1 MGEGIVATMKL
12 ETDRLVIKSLSPADA
27 DNVLKVYTGSKDFFE
42 LQTAEVPSS
51 ELIRSDLA
59 QAKKQGR
66 EFAGIFSGA
75 SNELIGVISFVPKD
89 FQGQADYAWISLM
102 LIRRSDR
109 RQGLGR
115 EAYQAIEQFIF
126 SDPSVRRI
134 GHALLPQFDPS
145 LKFAEALGFERAGG
159 PFKNKRGFGL
169 YSFVKR
175 RPDRQRTPG
184 EQIWQAWPAKI
195 DGAN

>member
-1 MGEGIVATMKL
+1 MLL
-12 ETDRLVIKSLSPADA
+12 ETERLVIKSLSQADA

-42 LQTAEVPSS
+42 LQTAEEPSS
-51 ELIRSDLA
+51 ELIRSEMA
-59 QAKKQGR
+59 ATQKQGG
-66 EFAGIFSGA
+66 EFVGVFDRATD
-75 SNELIGVISFVPKD
+75 ELIGTIAFVPKN

-102 LIRRSDR
+102 LIRGSDR
-109 RQGLGR
+109 RQGFGR

-126 SDPSVRRI
+126 SDPGVQRI

-175 RPDRQRTPG
+175 RPDRQPTPG
-184 EQIWQAWPAKI
+184 EQIWQEWQAKI